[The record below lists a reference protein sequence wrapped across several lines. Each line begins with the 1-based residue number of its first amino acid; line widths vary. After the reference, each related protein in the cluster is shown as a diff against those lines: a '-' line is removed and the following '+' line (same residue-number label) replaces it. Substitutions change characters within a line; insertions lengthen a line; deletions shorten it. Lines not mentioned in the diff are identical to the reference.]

1 MIESEIE
8 NIVCARAAAN
18 GWLVRKFKYI
28 GRHAAADRLFIRNGR
43 VVFVEFKQAN
53 KPPRESQVR
62 EHKRLIAHGA
72 EVHVIDNIEDGLA
85 LLR

>member
-8 NIVCARAAAN
+8 NAVCERAKAN
-18 GWLVRKFKYI
+18 GWLVRKFRYV

-43 VVFVEFKQAN
+43 VVFIEFKQTN
-53 KPPRESQVR
+53 KSPRESQVR
-62 EHKRLIAHGA
+62 EHKRLKDHGA
-72 EVHVIDNIEDGLA
+72 EVYVIDNIEDGLA